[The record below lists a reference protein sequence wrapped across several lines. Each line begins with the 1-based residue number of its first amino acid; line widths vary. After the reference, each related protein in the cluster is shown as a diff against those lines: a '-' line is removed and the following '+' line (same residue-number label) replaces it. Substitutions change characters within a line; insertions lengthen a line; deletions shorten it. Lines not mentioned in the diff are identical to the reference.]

1 MNIKNRKIVGQV
13 LFIFLAFYLDGLMKW
28 AFLNN
33 MNHGTFAVLPQLMLM
48 LIVMLTMRIDNRRQ
62 LITYGVVF
70 GLIYDSYYYGIIGL
84 YTILLPLLMVGIDHF
99 KFLLV
104 KNNLGYELSI
114 YFLSLTF
121 LQSGIYLLE
130 RLLQQT
136 NTNVFDFITYTL
148 GPTLLWNIVV
158 FFILYIPL
166 NNLSEW
172 LVKYRRD
179 NKWKISF

>member
-1 MNIKNRKIVGQV
+1 MNIKKRKIVGQV
-13 LFIFLAFYLDGLMKW
+13 LFILIAFYLDGLMKW

-33 MNHGTFAVLPQLMLM
+33 MNRGSMVILPQLMLM
-48 LIVMLTMRIDNRRQ
+48 AVVMLTMRIEDRRQ
-62 LITYGVVF
+62 LIIYGIVFGVV
-70 GLIYDSYYYGIIGL
+70 YDSYYYGIIGL
-84 YTILLPLLMVGIDHF
+84 YTVLLPLLMVGIDHF
-99 KFLLV
+99 RFLLI
-104 KNNLGYELSI
+104 KNNLGYDLSI

-136 NTNVFDFITYTL
+136 STDVLDFITYTL

-158 FFILYIPL
+158 FFIIYIPMS
-166 NNLSEW
+166 NLSEW

-179 NKWKISF
+179 SK

>member
-1 MNIKNRKIVGQV
+1 MNIKTRKIVGQV
-13 LFIFLAFYLDGLMKW
+13 LFILFTFYLDGLMKW

-33 MNHGTFAVLPQLMLM
+33 MNHSVVIILPQIMLM
-48 LIVMLTMRIDNRRQ
+48 AIIMLTMRIDDRRQ
-62 LITYGVVF
+62 LIIYGIVF
-70 GLIYDSYYYGIIGL
+70 GVMYDSYYYGIIGL

-104 KNNLGYELSI
+104 KNNMGYELSV

-136 NTNVFDFITYTL
+136 DTSVLNFITYTL
-148 GPTLLWNIVV
+148 GPTLLWNVVV
-158 FFILYIPL
+158 FFILFIPL
-166 NNLSEW
+166 ANLSEW
-172 LVKYRRD
+172 LMKYRRD
-179 NKWKISF
+179 SK

>member
-1 MNIKNRKIVGQV
+1 MNIKSRKIVGQV
-13 LFIFLAFYLDGLMKW
+13 LFILIAFYLDGLMKW

-33 MNHGTFAVLPQLMLM
+33 MNRGVVVVLPQLMLM
-48 LIVMLTMRIDNRRQ
+48 IIVMLTMRIDNRRQ
-62 LITYGVVF
+62 LIIYGVVF
-70 GLIYDSYYYGIIGL
+70 GLFYDSYYYGIIGL
-84 YTILLPLLMVGIDHF
+84 YTILMPLLMVGIDHF
-99 KFLLV
+99 KYLLV
-104 KNNLGYELSI
+104 KNNMGYELSI

-136 NTNVFDFITYTL
+136 STSVFDFITYTL

-166 NNLSEW
+166 ANVSDW

-179 NKWKISF
+179 NK

>member
-1 MNIKNRKIVGQV
+1 MNIKARKIVGQI
-13 LFIFLAFYLDGLMKW
+13 LFILLAFYLDGLMKW

-33 MNHGTFAVLPQLMLM
+33 MNRGTVVILPQLMLM
-48 LIVMLTMRIDNRRQ
+48 MIVMLTMRIDNRRQ
-62 LITYGVVF
+62 LIFYGIVF
-70 GLIYDSYYYGIIGL
+70 GVLYDSYYYGIIGL
-84 YTILLPLLMVGIDHF
+84 YTVLLPLLMVGIDHF

-104 KNNLGYELSI
+104 KNNMGYELSI

-136 NTNVFDFITYTL
+136 SASVFDFITYTL

-158 FFILYIPL
+158 LFILYIPIA
-166 NNLSEW
+166 NLSEW

-179 NKWKISF
+179 NK

>member
-1 MNIKNRKIVGQV
+1 MNIKTRKIVGQV
-13 LFIFLAFYLDGLMKW
+13 LFILFAFYLDGLMKW

-33 MNHGTFAVLPQLMLM
+33 MNHGVVAILPQFMLM
-48 LIVMLTMRIDNRRQ
+48 VIVLLTMRIDNRRQ
-62 LITYGVVF
+62 LIIYGIAF
-70 GLIYDSYYYGIIGL
+70 GLVYDSYYYGIIGL
-84 YTILLPLLMVGIDHF
+84 YTVLLPLLMIGIDHF

-104 KNNLGYELSI
+104 KNNMGYELSI

-136 NTNVFDFITYTL
+136 NTNVLDFITYTL

-158 FFILYIPL
+158 LFILYIPL
-166 NNLSEW
+166 ANISEW

-179 NKWKISF
+179 SK